1 MIKGLKAAE
10 KVFGSTKN
18 SKGYTVITGA
28 GVIQGDG
35 INHKVLKD
43 IMNKTLE
50 EGYAANNVVFGMGG
64 ALLQKLNRFGA
75 LSLLDELCSMIAS
88 SSCRVVLRAASA
100 HACLLSRQKS
110 ARVQSRPHPLR
121 ACGCPQGHDVVCD

>member
-1 MIKGLKAAE
+1 MIGKAGSDEDLLSPFTLDVQVIKGLKAAE

-35 INHKVLKD
+35 INHKTLKD
-43 IMNKTLE
+43 IMDKTLE

-64 ALLQKLNRFGA
+64 ALLQKLNRCVA
-75 LSLLDELCSMIAS
+75 
-88 SSCRVVLRAASA
+88 
-100 HACLLSRQKS
+100 
-110 ARVQSRPHPLR
+110 P
-121 ACGCPQGHDVVCD
+121 